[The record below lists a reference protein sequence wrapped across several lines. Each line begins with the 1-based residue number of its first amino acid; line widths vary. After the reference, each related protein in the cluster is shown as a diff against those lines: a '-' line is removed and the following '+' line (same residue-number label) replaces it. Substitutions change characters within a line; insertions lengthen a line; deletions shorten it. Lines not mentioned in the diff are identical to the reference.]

1 MPTRTLGWLLLD
13 AARLLRRRMEHE
25 ARDMPMTPAQ
35 LRILGR
41 LLHNEGIS
49 QARLATMNDLE
60 PMTLCRHVDRMETAG
75 LVVRRPDP
83 RDRRARRLYIT
94 PKGRSLIEP
103 MRDRAAI
110 VREQALQGLSEPER
124 AALLGALEK
133 VVANLAMQ
141 GADQGPE
148 PAPSVESAELAEQE
162 TV

>member
-1 MPTRTLGWLLLD
+1 MDKEAYKTLGWLLLD

-25 ARDMPMTPAQ
+25 ARDMPMTTAQ

-94 PKGRSLIEP
+94 PRGRALIEP
-103 MRDRAAI
+103 MRDRAAL

-124 AALLGALEK
+124 AALLAALEK
-133 VVANLAMQ
+133 VVANLSVQ
-141 GADQGPE
+141 GADPE
-148 PAPSVESAELAEQE
+148 SAPSAEPAEQE
-162 TV
+162 TA